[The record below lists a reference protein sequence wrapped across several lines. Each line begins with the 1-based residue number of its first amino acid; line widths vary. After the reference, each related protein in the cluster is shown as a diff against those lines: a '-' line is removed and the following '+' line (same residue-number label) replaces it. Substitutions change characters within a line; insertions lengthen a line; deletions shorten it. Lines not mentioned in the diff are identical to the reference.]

1 MEDHDATRLNGH
13 ERIDVELFRYV
24 EASLDQE
31 EVFHVLGFEFLQR
44 YNLVRIQNK
53 LTKIRESIHADLRQ
67 SCDEESLK
75 NTLSEYST
83 SYECDRYIDV
93 CNN

>member
-1 MEDHDATRLNGH
+1 
-13 ERIDVELFRYV
+13 
-24 EASLDQE
+24 
-31 EVFHVLGFEFLQR
+31 LQR